1 MSKIIGFALTALL
14 LTACSSTPENATDRR
29 SEIIERYFVGGFIK
43 VVIEEEQLNK
53 IISQASAPVL
63 GNSPNSKSAAAK
75 VAEAKARVQIEKMRE
90 TFIDAEDNIQISTET
105 SEQDNEGKVRVISE
119 TAESIV
125 TNITQK
131 INSVQ
136 RGVYVSNE
144 TFDPNTNTVIVTVE
158 SNSEIKKLLSQY

>member
-1 MSKIIGFALTALL
+1 M
-14 LTACSSTPENATDRR
+14 
-29 SEIIERYFVGGFIK
+29 
-43 VVIEEEQLNK
+43 
-53 IISQASAPVL
+53 
-63 GNSPNSKSAAAK
+63 
-75 VAEAKARVQIEKMRE
+75 AEAKARVQIEKMRE